1 MAYDST
7 YPTAALALLV
17 AAFVKGAT
25 GLGFPLIA
33 TPTVAL
39 LLDIRTAVTILI
51 LPDLFMDS
59 TQVIRDGFPY
69 AIFRRF
75 KGLIAPTIVGVL
87 LRTLALVKTPLWL
100 LNLCLGPMVLI
111 VVLASMFKWE
121 FRLSARRER
130 ILSPLFVF

>member
-1 MAYDST
+1 VHAPGDHPKT
-7 YPTAALALLV
+7 ALDPTGPV
-17 AAFVKGAT
+17 H
-25 GLGFPLIA
+25 GFCA
-33 TPTVAL
+33 GDA
-39 LLDIRTAVTILI
+39 R
-51 LPDLFMDS
+51 
-59 TQVIRDGFPY
+59 RFPY

-121 FRLSARRER
+121 FRLSARREK

>member
-1 MAYDST
+1 
-7 YPTAALALLV
+7 
-17 AAFVKGAT
+17 
-25 GLGFPLIA
+25 
-33 TPTVAL
+33 
-39 LLDIRTAVTILI
+39 
-51 LPDLFMDS
+51 MDS
-59 TQVIRDGFPY
+59 AQVMRDGFPY

-121 FRLSARRER
+121 FTLSARRER